1 MRIFAEPE
9 TGGEAYIPLAASKR
23 ARSLSIWAETG
34 RRLGVA
40 GFANGGLRPAPARAI
55 AAVPTLSGDV
65 LEAVVMRLAQV
76 LRERPTTSLTVVNPL
91 VRDSMREA
99 RLAREEL
106 EVML

>member
-1 MRIFAEPE
+1 MA
-9 TGGEAYIPLAASKR
+9 L
-23 ARSLSIWAETG
+23 
-34 RRLGVA
+34 
-40 GFANGGLRPAPARAI
+40 AI
-55 AAVPTLSGDV
+55 AAAVPALSGDV